1 MLIGYHINKFRIFK
15 ALQIL
20 VTIIC
25 GVIEVA
31 EFIAYSRYVDE
42 VNLSGFYNVQLSNLE
57 YFENTNIADGQV
69 KIWYYIVIFLTI
81 IGITV
86 YLFNLRTLWNSRSWW
101 YLLGVEFF
109 FFTLYLSAG
118 IANFDPW
125 YTGSGNGLNCNI
137 ASENTNNPI
146 IIVIVNWEIFLC
158 QLAIASLIVCWLN
171 IGLLLLSLLISWRRA
186 IELSWILTPSSSFN
200 DDIRGNME
208 EIIDSTNERTNNEP
222 ANF

>member
-1 MLIGYHINKFRIFK
+1 MLIGYHINKFRLFK
-15 ALQIL
+15 AFQIL

-25 GVIEVA
+25 GVIEAA
-31 EFIAYSRYVDE
+31 EFIAYSSYVDD
-42 VNLSGFYNVQLSNLE
+42 VNLSGFYNVQLSKLD
-57 YFENTNIADGQV
+57 YFENTNIVDGQV
-69 KIWYYIVIFLTI
+69 KIWYYIVIFLTL
-81 IGITV
+81 IGIK
-86 YLFNLRTLWNSRSWW
+86 LCGTLG
-101 YLLGVEFF
+101 LG
-109 FFTLYLSAG
+109 G

-146 IIVIVNWEIFLC
+146 VIVIVNWEIFLC

-208 EIIDSTNERTNNEP
+208 EIIDSTNERTNHEP